1 MRITELSLTHYRGAE
16 SLHLELDPNLNV
28 FIGVNGSG
36 KSTVLDAV
44 AIMLSWAVNRIK
56 SVGASGRPISEADI
70 TNGFSSA
77 SIELSCTDCNQAI
90 KWRLAKTRKGH
101 GSPEIHSDLNKLS
114 DFTKQTQAKIANSN
128 EKISLP
134 ILIHYPVNRAV
145 LDIPL
150 KIRNKNSFSLL
161 DTYSESLISG
171 ANFRIF
177 FEWFR
182 EQEDQENELQK
193 YIKDPLNLL
202 ELQKGLIDNLRI
214 EGNFLS
220 TALEGESNSEDV
232 LRMQNDWEDHTARIL
247 KFMPDKGIHY
257 LSEFSKITDISTT
270 SISRRMDIL
279 LEIKDSLKLQSIE
292 ETELNVIRRGLQVV
306 REALKTF
313 LPEFTNFRIRRNPL
327 RMEVDKNG
335 RIMTINQLSDG
346 EKCLVALVGDLA
358 RRIAIANPTKEN
370 PLEGNGIV
378 LIDEI
383 DLHLHPKWQRNII
396 PRLTEVFPNCQFI
409 ISTHSPHVI
418 NHVQPENIFLLD
430 QTPEGIVAS
439 HPSKSYG
446 NNVDRIL
453 EDLMGLE
460 TTRPDEVFQELRNI
474 FSLIGSNSLSEAVD
488 KIADLKKKIGTDPE
502 IVKAEVLLAR
512 KEIIGK

>member
-16 SLHLELDPNLNV
+16 SLHLELDPHLNV
-28 FIGVNGSG
+28 FVGVNGSG

-56 SVGASGRPISEADI
+56 SVGASGRPIAEADI

-77 SIELSCTDCNQAI
+77 SIDLTCTDCDQTIA
-90 KWRLAKTRKGH
+90 WQLAKTRKGH
-101 GSPEIHSDLNKLS
+101 GSSEIHSDLSRLS
-114 DFTKQTQAKIANSN
+114 IYSKQIQSKITDNSEN
-128 EKISLP
+128 INLP
-134 ILIHYPVNRAV
+134 ILIYYPVNRAV

-150 KIRNKNSFSLL
+150 KIRKKHSFTPL
-161 DTYSESLISG
+161 DTYDESLVSG
-171 ANFRIF
+171 ASFRIF

-182 EQEDQENELQK
+182 EREDLENEIEKRHNNLAMVT
-193 YIKDPLNLL
+193 LNLYKSL
-202 ELQKGLIDNLRI
+202 GKHIKGLYLFEPDKEAIELGEGWRNDIVPLLKKFITIEENDYLEHSEISPESIDYIINIISKAEKTLK
-214 EGNFLS
+214 
-220 TALEGESNSEDV
+220 LEIESNKSKTEISGDDQLVAVRNSLEKV
-232 LRMQNDWEDHTARIL
+232 L
-247 KFMPDKGIHY
+247 PDFTD
-257 LSEFSKITDISTT
+257 FS
-270 SISRRMDIL
+270 
-279 LEIKDSLKLQSIE
+279 
-292 ETELNVIRRGLQVV
+292 
-306 REALKTF
+306 
-313 LPEFTNFRIRRNPL
+313 IRRNPL
-327 RMEVDKNG
+327 RMEVIKSG
-335 RIMTINQLSDG
+335 KRLIINQLSDG
-346 EKCLVALVGDLA
+346 EKCLIALVGDLA
-358 RRIAIANPTKEN
+358 RRMVIANPTKEN

-383 DLHLHPKWQRNII
+383 DLHLHPKWQRTII
-396 PRLTEVFPNCQFI
+396 SKLIEVFPNCQFI

-430 QTPEGIVAS
+430 QMPKGIIAS

-446 NNVDRIL
+446 NNVDQIL